1 MIDIHSHLLFG
12 VDDGSRTL
20 EESVHVI
27 KKLSEVG
34 YTDIILTPHYI
45 NDSTYVST
53 REENLDV
60 LKRLK
65 VGLIRNNVN
74 VNLYLGNEIYIDSE
88 IANLLKNNIIS
99 SLNDTKYL
107 LIELPMSG
115 ENEIYYD
122 VFLDLI
128 NMGYKVILA
137 HPERYISFQKD
148 FNKVYE
154 LKELGVLLQSNVGS
168 ILGDYGRGA
177 KKTIKRLL
185 KENLITFMGTDIH
198 HNKEEY
204 TFVLKAKKKMGKYLT
219 QKQINNIFENNAK
232 VLLNDKIE
240 D

>member
-27 KKLSEVG
+27 KKLYEVG

-154 LKELGVLLQSNVGS
+154 LKELGVLLQSNVES
-168 ILGDYGRGA
+168 ILGKYGRSA

>member
-122 VFLDLI
+122 IFLDLI

-148 FNKVYE
+148 FNKIYE

-168 ILGDYGRGA
+168 VLGDYGRGA

-219 QKQINNIFENNAK
+219 QRQINNIFENNAK

>member
-34 YTDIILTPHYI
+34 YRDIILTPHYI

-148 FNKVYE
+148 FNKIYE
-154 LKELGVLLQSNVGS
+154 LKELGVLLQSNIGS
-168 ILGDYGRGA
+168 VLGDYGRGA

>member
-88 IANLLKNNIIS
+88 IAHLLKNNIIS

>member
-99 SLNDTKYL
+99 SLNDTKHL

-115 ENEIYYD
+115 ESEIYYD
-122 VFLDLI
+122 IFLDLI

-148 FNKVYE
+148 FNKIYE

-168 ILGDYGRGA
+168 VLGDYGRGA

>member
-148 FNKVYE
+148 FNKIYE
-154 LKELGVLLQSNVGS
+154 LKELGVLLQSNIGS
-168 ILGDYGRGA
+168 VLGDYGRGA

>member
-177 KKTIKRLL
+177 KKTIKRSL

>member
-88 IANLLKNNIIS
+88 IANLLKNNINIDELES
-99 SLNDTKYL
+99 ECDAYVKLFSDRFVFFMAQPLYKKAKEVLEDAD
-107 LIELPMSG
+107 IEDKGIIDITADSIK
-115 ENEIYYD
+115 EI
-122 VFLDLI
+122 I
-128 NMGYKVILA
+128 KN
-137 HPERYISFQKD
+137 
-148 FNKVYE
+148 
-154 LKELGVLLQSNVGS
+154 
-168 ILGDYGRGA
+168 YGR
-177 KKTIKRLL
+177 KKYKSGI
-185 KENLITFMGTDIH
+185 
-198 HNKEEY
+198 
-204 TFVLKAKKKMGKYLT
+204 
-219 QKQINNIFENNAK
+219 
-232 VLLNDKIE
+232 
-240 D
+240 

>member
-122 VFLDLI
+122 IFLDLI

-148 FNKVYE
+148 FNKIYE

-168 ILGDYGRGA
+168 VLGDYGRGA

-185 KENLITFMGTDIH
+185 KENLITFMGTDMH

>member
-45 NDSTYVST
+45 NDSTYVNT

-128 NMGYKVILA
+128 NMGYKVVLA

-154 LKELGVLLQSNVGS
+154 LKEIGVLFQCNVGS
-168 ILGDYGRGA
+168 ILGDYGSHA

-185 KENLITFMGTDIH
+185 KEHLITFMGTDIH
-198 HNKEEY
+198 HKKENYNFAE
-204 TFVLKAKKKMGKYLT
+204 KAKKKFSKYLT
-219 QKQINNIFENNAK
+219 EDEINDIFENNARK
-232 VLLNDKIE
+232 LLNK
-240 D
+240 

>member
-168 ILGDYGRGA
+168 ILGDYGKGA

-204 TFVLKAKKKMGKYLT
+204 IFVEKAKKKMGKYLT

-232 VLLNDKIE
+232 VLLKDKIE

>member
-204 TFVLKAKKKMGKYLT
+204 TFIEKAKKKMGKYLT
-219 QKQINNIFENNAK
+219 QNQINNIFENNAK

>member
-148 FNKVYE
+148 FNKIYE

-168 ILGDYGRGA
+168 VLGDYGRGA

>member
-27 KKLSEVG
+27 KKFSEVG

-122 VFLDLI
+122 IFLDLI

-148 FNKVYE
+148 FNKIYE

>member
-27 KKLSEVG
+27 KKLYEVG

>member
-27 KKLSEVG
+27 KKLYEVG

-168 ILGDYGRGA
+168 VLGDYGRGA

-204 TFVLKAKKKMGKYLT
+204 IFVEKAKKKMSKYLT
-219 QKQINNIFENNAK
+219 QKQIDNIFENNARIL
-232 VLLNDKIE
+232 VNKIE
-240 D
+240 E

>member
-20 EESVHVI
+20 EESFHVI

-122 VFLDLI
+122 IFLDLI

-148 FNKVYE
+148 FNKIYE

-168 ILGDYGRGA
+168 VLGDYGRGA

>member
-27 KKLSEVG
+27 KKLSGVG

-148 FNKVYE
+148 FNKIYE

-168 ILGDYGRGA
+168 VLGDYGRGA

>member
-1 MIDIHSHLLFG
+1 MIDIHSHLLYG
-12 VDDGSRTL
+12 IDDGSRSIV
-20 EESVHVI
+20 ESAYII
-27 KKLSEVG
+27 KSLSEIG
-34 YTDIILTPHYI
+34 YTDIILTPHFI
-45 NDSTYVST
+45 NGSSYMST
-53 REENLDV
+53 RENNLD
-60 LKRLK
+60 LLDRLK
-65 VGLIRNNVN
+65 VELVKHQIP
-74 VNLYLGNEIYIDSE
+74 VNLYLGNEIYIDSDIIKLFKE
-88 IANLLKNNIIS
+88 GIIS
-99 SLNDTKYL
+99 SLNDSKYL

-148 FNKVYE
+148 FNKIYE

-168 ILGDYGRGA
+168 VLGDYGRGA

-204 TFVLKAKKKMGKYLT
+204 TFIEKAKKKMGKYLT
-219 QKQINNIFENNAK
+219 QNQINNIFENNAK

>member
-99 SLNDTKYL
+99 SLNDTKHL

-122 VFLDLI
+122 IFLDLI

-148 FNKVYE
+148 FNKIYE

-168 ILGDYGRGA
+168 VLGDYGRGA

>member
-12 VDDGSRTL
+12 IDDGSRSI
-20 EESVHVI
+20 EESI
-27 KKLSEVG
+27 YIINKLSKIG
-34 YTDIILTPHYI
+34 YTDIILTPHFI
-45 NDSTYVST
+45 NGSSYMSS
-53 REENLDV
+53 RENNLEL
-60 LKRLK
+60 LKKLK
-65 VGLIRNNVN
+65 VGLIKYKVP

-88 IANLLKNNIIS
+88 IIDLFKKGIIS
-99 SLNDTKYL
+99 SLNNSKYL

-154 LKELGVLLQSNVGS
+154 LKELGVLFQCNVGS
-168 ILGDYGRGA
+168 ILGDYGSNA

-185 KENLITFMGTDIH
+185 KEHLISFMGTDIH
-198 HNKEEY
+198 HNKKDY
-204 TFVLKAKKKMGKYLT
+204 MFVENAKKKFRKYLT
-219 QKQINNIFENNAK
+219 DKEIEDIFENNPRK
-232 VLLNDKIE
+232 YLLDA
-240 D
+240 

>member
-74 VNLYLGNEIYIDSE
+74 VNLYLGNEIYIDSDIIKLFKE
-88 IANLLKNNIIS
+88 GIIS
-99 SLNDTKYL
+99 SLNDSKYL

-128 NMGYKVILA
+128 NMGYKVVLA

-154 LKELGVLLQSNVGS
+154 LKEIGVLFQCNVGS
-168 ILGDYGRGA
+168 ILGDYGSHA

-185 KENLITFMGTDIH
+185 KEHLITFMGTDIH
-198 HNKEEY
+198 HKKENYNFAE
-204 TFVLKAKKKMGKYLT
+204 KAKKKFSKYLT
-219 QKQINNIFENNAK
+219 EDEINDIFENNARK
-232 VLLNDKIE
+232 LLNK
-240 D
+240 

>member
-148 FNKVYE
+148 FNKIYE

-168 ILGDYGRGA
+168 VLGDYGRGA

-204 TFVLKAKKKMGKYLT
+204 TFIEKAKKKMGKYLT
-219 QKQINNIFENNAK
+219 QNQINNIFENNAK

>member
-65 VGLIRNNVN
+65 VGLIRNNVD

-88 IANLLKNNIIS
+88 IAHLLKNNIIS

-148 FNKVYE
+148 FNKIYE

-168 ILGDYGRGA
+168 VLGDYGRGA

>member
-148 FNKVYE
+148 FNKIYE

-168 ILGDYGRGA
+168 VLGDYGRGA

-204 TFVLKAKKKMGKYLT
+204 TFIEKAKKKMGKYLT

>member
-1 MIDIHSHLLFG
+1 MIDIHSQLLFG

-148 FNKVYE
+148 FNKIYE

-168 ILGDYGRGA
+168 VLGDYGRGA

>member
-122 VFLDLI
+122 IFLDLI

-148 FNKVYE
+148 FNKIYE

>member
-148 FNKVYE
+148 FNKIYE

-168 ILGDYGRGA
+168 VLGDYGRGA

-232 VLLNDKIE
+232 VLLKDKIE

>member
-122 VFLDLI
+122 IFLDLI

-148 FNKVYE
+148 FNKIYE

-168 ILGDYGRGA
+168 VLGDYGRGA

-232 VLLNDKIE
+232 VLLNEKIE

>member
-168 ILGDYGRGA
+168 ILGDYGKGA

-204 TFVLKAKKKMGKYLT
+204 TFVEKAKKKMGKYLT

-232 VLLNDKIE
+232 VLLKDEIE